1 MILTSRPSDMAT
13 RAEIDDALGHKAPRQ
28 EVRVSFTA
36 VMPPYEK
43 YDEHAVVMN
52 LLEVIA
58 RAVRQ
63 SGIDI
68 KP

>member
-1 MILTSRPSDMAT
+1 MAT

-28 EVRVSFTA
+28 EVRISFTA

-43 YDEHAVVMN
+43 FNEAAVIGN
-52 LLEVIA
+52 LLEMIA
-58 RAVRQ
+58 SAVRQ

-68 KP
+68 SP